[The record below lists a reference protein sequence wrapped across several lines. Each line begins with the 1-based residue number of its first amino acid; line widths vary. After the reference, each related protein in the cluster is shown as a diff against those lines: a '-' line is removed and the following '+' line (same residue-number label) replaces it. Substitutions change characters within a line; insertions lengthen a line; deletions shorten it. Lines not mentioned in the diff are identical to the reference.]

1 MLSEKLDKVM
11 TAESTAAEKIAGA
24 EMRASE
30 IINEAR
36 TEAERIRLEKI
47 SSAKKKAQ
55 AMIGETET
63 ECNNI
68 IAKYDLDGT
77 AEAEKLS
84 KIAAKNEM
92 FGMSAV
98 IMKIVP

>member
-1 MLSEKLDKVM
+1 
-11 TAESTAAEKIAGA
+11 
-24 EMRASE
+24 
-30 IINEAR
+30 
-36 TEAERIRLEKI
+36 
-47 SSAKKKAQ
+47 
-55 AMIGETET
+55 MIGETET